1 MDYNLIIKDFD
12 HNISGYVEQLKEKIK
27 DITFDSGK
35 SVHFTIS
42 KDLNSKSLFEYKKKQ
57 GVYLFELNLDS
68 PVFMEKKRPTRIKN
82 FAESWAKKKNDSF
95 FSSSVIKKR
104 LKTHENFDKEW
115 LPLYIGKSK
124 DLYKRISEHI
134 ELSSTSNTYAMKLKH
149 RQNLEG
155 VEFRFTTL
163 EFDVDNYDFIIPY
176 VERSLREEYHPLVG
190 KQ

>member
-1 MDYNLIIKDFD
+1 MNYNLIIKEFD
-12 HNISGYVEQLKEKIK
+12 NNISGYVEQLKEKIK

-35 SVHFTIS
+35 SVQFTIS
-42 KDLNSKSLFEYKKKQ
+42 NDLDSKSLFKYEKKQ
-57 GVYLFELNLDS
+57 GVYLFELNLES
-68 PVFMEKKRPTRIKN
+68 ENLNGVKKSTRINN
-82 FAESWAKKKNDSF
+82 FADNWAKKKNDSF
-95 FSSSVIKKR
+95 FSSSIIKKR
-104 LKTHENFDKEW
+104 LKTNQEFDQQW

-134 ELSSTSNTYAMKLKH
+134 ELKPTSNTYAMKLKH